1 MILAGSYILM
11 FVLLTLHAVSVDKN
25 FFI

>member
-11 FVLLTLHAVSVDKN
+11 FVLLTLHAISVDKN